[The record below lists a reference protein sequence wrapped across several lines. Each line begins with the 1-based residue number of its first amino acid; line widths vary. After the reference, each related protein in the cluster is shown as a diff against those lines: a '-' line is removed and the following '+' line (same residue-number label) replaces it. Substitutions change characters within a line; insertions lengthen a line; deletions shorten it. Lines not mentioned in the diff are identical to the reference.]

1 MKRLKCAAI
10 LLCAVATLSG
20 QSAAQTPQP
29 PAAPPSNQ
37 PPVHMRARPILA
49 TMNCKI
55 FPDKPVNMGTVGVLI
70 VDFKITVEGTVKDLT
85 IKQSSGNDAY
95 DRAVA

>member
-1 MKRLKCAAI
+1 
-10 LLCAVATLSG
+10 
-20 QSAAQTPQP
+20 
-29 PAAPPSNQ
+29 
-37 PPVHMRARPILA
+37 
-49 TMNCKI
+49 MNCKI

-95 DRAVA
+95 DRAVAACVAQYRYTPATDNGQPVEVPGRVKFDMNNSPPPT